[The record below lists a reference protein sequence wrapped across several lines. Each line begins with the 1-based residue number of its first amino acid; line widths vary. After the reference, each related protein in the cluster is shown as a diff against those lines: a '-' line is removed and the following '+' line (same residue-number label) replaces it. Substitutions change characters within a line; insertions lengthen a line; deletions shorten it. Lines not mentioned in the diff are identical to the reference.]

1 MCFYEAFNALCPR
14 QADKI
19 RQRAAELNH
28 MELVTLNVFKSKI
41 AALESRYYRI

>member
-1 MCFYEAFNALCPR
+1 MLSVPDRPTKSGKGLQSY
-14 QADKI
+14 
-19 RQRAAELNH
+19 LNH